1 MSRRTAFL
9 ASISSFLGNLWEVFT
24 VSLLE
29 GSYRCWDM
37 SNVTI
42 PRGQP
47 PRPTTG
53 RRVQQRRALMRPTM
67 SRLVSSDILSIAAAV
82 IIVVTGLWATRG
94 GGWSDIQK
102 GGYNWWRASSSLSGL
117 YTSLSGIFG
126 LLLASRTRWIE
137 RAIGLDKMLIWHRV
151 MGDMMGILLGV
162 HIFTS
167 IPAEMQFRGGL
178 MNTIRDMVG
187 REPYMALTTVG
198 AAIVG
203 IVVISS
209 LKNVRNKLSYET
221 WYFMHLTVYF
231 GLAASFSH
239 QITLGSLLSNDRL
252 TRIGWVIA
260 CALVFATALV
270 GRWWRVLQSVSNPLH
285 VRDIRRETPETVS
298 VLLGGRNIL
307 AMRGDAGQFI
317 MMRSLIPGQWW
328 KTNPYSLSNAPTTA
342 GMRVTIKD
350 RGDASRAVRR
360 LQVGDRVAVEGPY
373 GVTTP
378 LVFNDHKP
386 LFIAGGV
393 GITPVVAMM
402 QRLPADSNPIVLLRA
417 RKEADVAH
425 LAELQQLAAQRG
437 GEVVV
442 LTGATA
448 AMKGNDPFAGQAL
461 LRAVPDLQQRAALV
475 CGPNSLLFA
484 ARKGLLEAGMKK
496 NNIHVE
502 LPWW

>member
-1 MSRRTAFL
+1 
-9 ASISSFLGNLWEVFT
+9 
-24 VSLLE
+24 
-29 GSYRCWDM
+29 M

-42 PRGQP
+42 SQGQSP
-47 PRPTTG
+47 QSAGSR
-53 RRVQQRRALMRPTM
+53 QAYQRRALVRPLM
-67 SRLVSSDILSIAAAV
+67 SRLVSTDILSIAGAV
-82 IIVVTGLWATRG
+82 IVVVTGLWATRG

-102 GGYNWWRASSSLSGL
+102 GGYNWWRASASLSGL

-126 LLLASRTRWIE
+126 LLLASRARWIE
-137 RAIGLDKMLIWHRV
+137 RSIGLDKMLIWHRI
-151 MGDMMGILLGV
+151 MGDLMGVLLGV

-178 MNTIRDMVG
+178 MNTIRDMIG

-198 AAIVG
+198 AALVG

-252 TRIGWVIA
+252 SRIVWVVA
-260 CALVFATALV
+260 CAFVFATALV
-270 GRWWRVLQSVSNPLH
+270 GRWWNVARSVSNPLH
-285 VRDIRRETPETVS
+285 VREIRRETPDTVS

-307 AMRGDAGQFI
+307 SMRGDAGQFI

-342 GMRVTIKD
+342 GMRVTIKN
-350 RGDASRAVRR
+350 RGDASQAVRQLR
-360 LQVGDRVAVEGPY
+360 VGDRVAVEGPY

-378 LVFNDHKP
+378 LVFKQRKP

-402 QRLPADSNPIVLLRA
+402 QRLPANSNPIVLLRA
-417 RKEADVAH
+417 RKEADIAH
-425 LAELQQLAAQRG
+425 LAELRQLAAQRG
-437 GEVVV
+437 GEVFV

-448 AMKGNDPFAGQAL
+448 AMKGNDPFAGRAL

-484 ARKGLLEAGMKK
+484 ARKGLLEAGLAK